1 MVREP
6 EQMMNYMSRTSN
18 TCLPTLGYVK
28 SILLVKL
35 ILVLKKQYK
44 IKIQSH
50 TTLLQWLYK
59 HTGMFCQL
67 KDLAVNHMR
76 IALKLR
82 L

>member
-50 TTLLQWLYK
+50 TTLLQ
-59 HTGMFCQL
+59 
-67 KDLAVNHMR
+67 
-76 IALKLR
+76 
-82 L
+82 